1 MNLLHIAWR
10 NMEQR
15 GLASI
20 LTMFSMALGVAL
32 VVLVLSISWI
42 ITESFERNSN
52 VGYNLIVGAKGGSLQ
67 LALNTVFYLSEPIE
81 VIPYDDYLEF
91 IPGAQGRQE
100 ELKKIG
106 GRIADPD
113 RKGIFSTYTT
123 GGFAIP
129 VCLGD
134 YFGPFRVVATDS
146 QFFEKLRWGKAGDRK
161 YTFSQGRNL
170 QEYSADY
177 GYFEAVLGAQTAKRM
192 NKQVGDTFKT
202 THGDPEGEGHGQ
214 EFTVVGV
221 LDPTGTPND
230 RAAFINLEGFYLME
244 GHARAFEDLAN
255 PDAEKTDVAKQAD
268 AAQAPR
274 LPLEK
279 RDLTAILVKAGQP
292 MFAVAMERPINK
304 RLHTQAVSPV
314 KEITNM
320 IGTFINPVRYAL
332 LALTVVVCVVS
343 SISILVSIYN
353 SMNERRRDIAVMRA
367 LGARRDAV
375 VVIVLLESLLISVG
389 GGTLGWLIGH
399 GIGFACRGLIE
410 DRTGIQ
416 IGFLN
421 SITSVEW
428 VLIPGLVVLATIAGI
443 VPALVAYRT
452 NVSENLGT

>member
-15 GLASI
+15 GLASL

-52 VGYNLIVGAKGGSLQ
+52 VGYNLIVGAEGGSLQ

-81 VIPYDDYLEF
+81 VIPYEEYLEF
-91 IPGAQGRQE
+91 IPGGEGRKQE
-100 ELKKIG
+100 IEKIG
-106 GRIADPD
+106 GRIAEPE

-146 QFFEKLRWGKAGDRK
+146 QFFEKLRWGKAGDHQ
-161 YTFSQGRNL
+161 YEFSEGRNL
-170 QEYSADY
+170 QEYSQEY
-177 GYFEAVLGAQTAKRM
+177 GYFEAVLGAQTASRM
-192 NKQVGDTFKT
+192 DKKVGDTFKT

-214 EFTVVGV
+214 EFTIVGI
-221 LDPTGTPND
+221 LSPTGTPND

-255 PDAEKTDVAKQAD
+255 PDAAKTDVEKRD
-268 AAQAPR
+268 AANQPPR

-314 KEITNM
+314 KEITSM
-320 IGTFINPVRYAL
+320 INTFINPVRYAL
-332 LALTVVVCVVS
+332 LSLTIVVCVVS
-343 SISILVSIYN
+343 AISILVSIYN

-375 VVIVLLESLLISVG
+375 VIIVLLESLLISVG
-389 GGTLGWLIGH
+389 GGLLGWLIGH
-399 GIGFACRGLIE
+399 GIGFACRGIIE

-416 IGFLN
+416 VGFFN
-421 SITSVEW
+421 TITQIEW
-428 VLIPGLVVLATIAGI
+428 TLIPGLIVLATVAGI
-443 VPALVAYRT
+443 IPALVAYRT
-452 NVSENLGT
+452 NVSQNLGT